1 MSREETIILLLKK
14 LENNLKFNE
23 KINTA
28 MFSFQNFEEFLKSKY
43 NKKIFISGINPSFLA
58 YFLSFR
64 LKFLEDKFILAIFP
78 EERQAEEFISALNI
92 FTKEKAVLY
101 PSSVI
106 LPFSEAYTLAE
117 EELQRIKIIWEL
129 PEIKFLAGSIEA
141 ILRKTVSIEDI
152 KKAYQYLILDE
163 KIEREKFLKKLLDLG
178 YERVGTVREKGT
190 FAVKGGVIDLWSPNY
205 DFPVRIEFF
214 GNEITGLKLFDPL
227 SQKSFSTLEELTILP
242 CREIFFPEN
251 TEVLYKN
258 LFSWKDD
265 LPEALFTQFLNQIE
279 NRYVFENRDLLLP
292 IFYEKLNPLWENV
305 KDREILVIL
314 YEPDLIERNAEKFWD
329 GVYLNAL
336 KAREK
341 RKLYFDESFLYLTLE
356 EFNNKIKDFKKIIAK
371 EVPFEDSSGGLSFYL
386 SKKSV
391 ENDTRINKIEH
402 AFKLLKN
409 SLEDGE
415 RVILVVSDERTEKTV
430 IEGLKFR
437 GLENFKNLE
446 IKKGILREGFYLPK
460 WSIWVTSEYELFGKI
475 SLKKETSQ
483 IALRRAKGCF
493 RKFEDLKPGDFVVHK
508 YHGIGKYL
516 GLIFL
521 KVDGIEGEFL
531 QIEYEGGDKLYLPVA
546 RLNELYPYAGIIDK
560 EPKLDKLG
568 RKTFIL
574 RKKKIEQELREV
586 VQELL
591 TLYAER
597 KALKSYTLK
606 FPALAY
612 EEFSSTFP
620 YEETPDQQIA
630 IEEIIN
636 DLCSDKPMERL
647 LVGDVGFGKTEVAL
661 RATFLVAYSG
671 KQVAFLVPTTILAE
685 QHYRNFKA
693 RLEPF
698 NIKVGVLSRL
708 RSLKEQRETLRK
720 LAKGEIKVII
730 GTHRLLSSD
739 VIFKDLGLLVIDEE
753 HRFGVKQKEK
763 IKQLKKS
770 IKVLSLSATPIPRSL
785 QLSLLNIFDLSVIE
799 SPPPGRKPI
808 KTILARFEPEIIKNA
823 IERELERG
831 GQVFFVNPRIQSLS
845 SLARYLKK
853 LVPQARVEI
862 IHGQM
867 PSELI
872 ERNMYRFLNKEI
884 DVLVCTPIIGS
895 GIDVPSANT
904 IIINRADM
912 FGLADI
918 YQLRGRVGRAEE
930 LAYAYLLVPTLKGL
944 TEEAQKRLKALMQ
957 FTELGSGFKLALSD
971 LKIRGA
977 GELLGIRQSGHINTV
992 GYELYLELLE
1002 NTVKALKGEEI
1013 EDWEPEVNVKIPA
1026 YIPAS
1031 YVPEP
1036 EERLSLY
1043 RELVLI
1049 KDEKELKDFYELIED
1064 KYGKMPDPVENL
1076 IKIFLLKLYMKK
1088 LKLPLIEVKSNNLIL
1103 LIKNQENFIRFRKV
1117 FKDLRKDVFL
1127 KNEKN
1132 LIKIFVKFKENP
1144 LDLALDLCKK
1154 LLS

>member
-1 MSREETIILLLKK
+1 M
-14 LENNLKFNE
+14 
-23 KINTA
+23 
-28 MFSFQNFEEFLKSKY
+28 MFSFSTFEKFLKDKDY
-43 NKKIFISGINPSFLA
+43 NKEFFISGVNPSFLA
-58 YFLSFR
+58 YFLSFQ
-64 LKFLEDKFILAIFP
+64 LKSLENKIFLAIFP
-78 EERQAEEFISALNI
+78 EEKQAEEFISALSI
-92 FTKEKAVLY
+92 FTKEKVALY
-101 PSSVI
+101 PSST
-106 LPFSEAYTLAE
+106 LPPFSEAYTLAE
-117 EELQRIKIIWEL
+117 EELERLKILWEL
-129 PEIKFLAGSIEA
+129 PEIKILSGSIEA
-141 ILRKTVSIEDI
+141 ILRKTISREHL
-152 KKAYQYLILDE
+152 KKAYYYLILG
-163 KIEREKFLKKLLDLG
+163 ERIDRENFLKKLLDLG
-178 YERVGTVREKGT
+178 YERVGTVRDKGT
-190 FAVKGGVIDLWSPNY
+190 FAVKGGVIDFWSPNY
-205 DFPVRIEFF
+205 NFPVRIEFF
-214 GNEITGLKLFDPL
+214 GNEIIGLKLFDPL
-227 SQKSFSTLEELTILP
+227 SQKSFSPLEELTILP

-251 TEVLYKN
+251 TEPIYKN
-258 LFSWKDD
+258 LFQFKNKLSDS
-265 LPEALFTQFLNQIE
+265 LFIQFLNQIE
-279 NRYVFENRDLLLP
+279 NKYIFENKDFLFPL
-292 IFYEKLNPLWENV
+292 FYEKLNPLWENI
-305 KDREILVIL
+305 KEKEILLIF

-336 KAREK
+336 KAKERK
-341 RKLYFDESFLYLTLE
+341 KLYFDESFLYLSLE
-356 EFNNKIKDFKKIIAK
+356 EFHSLTQRFRKVIAR
-371 EVPFEDSSGGLSFYL
+371 EIPFENLPNGLSFFL
-386 SKKSV
+386 SKKPIEEDKS
-391 ENDTRINKIEH
+391 TNKIDQ
-402 AFKLLKN
+402 AFRILKK
-409 SLEDGE
+409 SLEEGE
-415 RVILVVSDERTEKTV
+415 KVILVVSDEKTEKTV
-430 IEGLKFR
+430 IEGLRFR
-437 GLENFKNLE
+437 GLEDFKNLE
-446 IKKGILREGFYLPK
+446 IKKGILKEGFYLPK

-475 SLKKETSQ
+475 SLKKEISQ
-483 IALRRAKGCF
+483 VALKRAKSYF

-516 GLIFL
+516 GLTFL
-521 KVDGIEGEFL
+521 RVDGVEGEFL

-546 RLNELYPYAGIIDK
+546 RLNELYPYVGISDK

-568 RKTFIL
+568 KKTFVI

-597 KALKSYTLK
+597 KALKSYILK

-620 YEETPDQQIA
+620 YEETSDQQIA

-636 DLCSDKPMERL
+636 DLCSEKPMERL

-661 RATFLVAYSG
+661 RAIFLVAYSG

-685 QHYRNFKA
+685 QHYRNFKV

-698 NIKVGVLSRL
+698 NIKVGILSRL
-708 RSLKEQRETLRK
+708 RSQKEQRETLKK
-720 LAKGEIKVII
+720 LAEGEIKVII

-739 VIFKDLGLLVIDEE
+739 VVFKDLGLLVIDEE

-763 IKQLKKS
+763 LKQLKKS

-808 KTILARFEPEIIKNA
+808 KTILAKFEPEIIKNA

-831 GQVFFVNPRIQSLS
+831 GQVFFVNPRIQGLS
-845 SLARYLKK
+845 SLAYYLKK
-853 LVPQARVEI
+853 LVPQAKIEI

-867 PSELI
+867 PAELI
-872 ERNMYRFLNKEI
+872 EKNMYKFLNKEV

-895 GIDVPSANT
+895 GIDIPSANT

-944 TEEAQKRLKALMQ
+944 TEEAQRRLKALMQ
-957 FTELGSGFKLALSD
+957 FTELGSGFRLALSD

-1002 NTVKALKGEEI
+1002 NTIKALKGEEI
-1013 EDWEPEVNVKIPA
+1013 EDWEPEVNIKIPA
-1026 YIPAS
+1026 YIPSS

-1049 KDEKELKDFYELIED
+1049 KNEEELKDFYELIED
-1064 KYGKMPDPVENL
+1064 KYGKMPDSVENL

-1088 LKLPLIEVKSNNLIL
+1088 LKLPLIEVKDNNLVL
-1103 LIKNQENFIRFRKV
+1103 LIKNQENLAKFRKA
-1117 FKDLRKDVFL
+1117 FKNLEGSVYL

-1132 LIKIFVKFKENP
+1132 LIKIFVKFRENP
-1144 LDLALDLCKK
+1144 LDLALNLCER
-1154 LLS
+1154 LFN